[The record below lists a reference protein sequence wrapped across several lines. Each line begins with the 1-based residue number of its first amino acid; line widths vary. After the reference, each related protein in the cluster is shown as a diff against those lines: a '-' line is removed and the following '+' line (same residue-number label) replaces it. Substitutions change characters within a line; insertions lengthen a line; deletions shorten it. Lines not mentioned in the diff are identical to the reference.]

1 MNKISIKSGIVVEVN
16 GKGETITVNVEDQN
30 FIDRFYKLIEKLD
43 AVKEKVI
50 EVGSKGKSDHEK
62 LQIVIDQTK
71 ELMTDIDGVFGDGC
85 CLKVFGDIVPNPYL
99 IAEFFEQMTPVL
111 KQYADERRD
120 RISKKYNRGRKGGSV
135 K

>member
-16 GKGETITVNVEDQN
+16 EKGENITVNVEDQN

-50 EVGSKGKSDHEK
+50 EAGSKGKSDHEK

-71 ELMTDIDGVFGDGC
+71 ELMTDIDGVFGEGC